1 MKQAIDNALNDVRNA
16 FPSIYSKD
24 DVISILEG
32 LKDSGD
38 STFAPDKQKLKDVLE
53 NVIQRASNNFDKD
66 LVSDLSFMIEYGN
79 TIELDDCSID
89 TDNISSTIYEAVE
102 EAIDDLFPDA
112 E

>member
-1 MKQAIDNALNDVRNA
+1 MKQAIDNALNEVRNS

-32 LKDSGD
+32 LKDSAD
-38 STFAPDKQKLKDVLE
+38 RTFAPDTKKLKDVLE

-66 LVSDLSFMIEYGN
+66 LVSDLSFTIEYGN

-89 TDNISSTIYEAVE
+89 TDCISSTIYEAVE
-102 EAIDDLFPDA
+102 EAIDELFPDT

>member
-1 MKQAIDNALNDVRNA
+1 MKQAIDNALNDVRSS

-32 LKDSGD
+32 LKDSVD

-53 NVIQRASNNFDKD
+53 NVIERASNNFDED
-66 LVSDLSFMIEYGN
+66 LISDPSFTIEYGN
-79 TIELDDCSID
+79 TIELDGCNID
-89 TDNISSTIYEAVE
+89 TDTISSTIYEAVE
-102 EAIDDLFPDA
+102 EAIDELFPDA